1 MSGAAPETRVVTPD
15 ENMGHGTT
23 VQEGGLAQCNSTL
36 EQAPYHSADDSCS
49 QAAIEGLAHW
59 LVAQIQLP
67 GFVADEDWTPKHTWE
82 FARFCHDDSRKQ
94 WFLWLNKPSGRSPP
108 SIKDDG
114 ESGMERWGTSRLS
127 FGDELPAHCFG
138 PMLQRTVV
146 EEPSGHGHGLVF
158 VGKRN
163 AIVKTLTAESQLICL
178 SFHGDVLTR
187 LAAIIRGVHIPVLGD
202 NHAWPQ
208 SFRRELLRRLSN
220 YVGRMTDIVHRA
232 QGCAKLLLP
241 LEDLGDTAGCLRDR
255 DLVQRLE
262 ALVVC
267 WTRQV
272 KEVLALQDGP
282 EGAVESGHLGEIQR
296 WTEHAQNLAS
306 LLEQFQEESLDA
318 VIKILIAAKS
328 PYVKPFQ
335 AAQHEVAAAAHLA
348 DENLKF
354 LEVLRGPCQALR
366 EADSSQIPQVAT
378 RLLMAVRIVATHSK
392 YYTTPDRIGG
402 LLRNIAG
409 EIIRRGQASI
419 NVDSIWSGNV
429 AEPMESLKSAVQCGL
444 ALNKIFSQLSTLIK
458 EEGKAL
464 CCWDFADGA
473 AFAER
478 CSDLLDVC
486 QAQLQFN
493 PTVQLRQQGAADA
506 SQEGFQ
512 TKSPQQNSAHQN
524 QLPYFG
530 AFQTE
535 SIRSN
540 IRDMQETFGKSLSR
554 LRAMGRNVL
563 HVKATNWH
571 TEYALFKEQVRD
583 QECMYTNVIA
593 TAFKRVATVEEA
605 CEIYD
610 GFKIL
615 AKRPKIQRFLEK
627 KAGDVWKLFLQASGS
642 KFTWSRAAFLV
653 TRVLHPNKSGAALW
667 CRGAALYLQRQ
678 LQALRRV
685 ALPTDGKDAEQAFEL
700 YETITSMLQPEE
712 RRLFQHHFGVLDKKI
727 APGIQ
732 KLTWNSKGIKEFFV
746 RDVWKDCLAVSEY
759 VNRFQF
765 AKRAIAAIMEAA
777 TQVRLICVDK
787 KTTRE
792 LEDFLCQQTEAQKAA
807 LLSLKDHH
815 GELVDNILNV
825 QELFKEQGK
834 DVQREWTAFV
844 DKIDIEWRETL
855 RKIARASLQ
864 ELVTALYPKES
875 KRNSVDA
882 FPLLRIFAVLCLT
895 EVDGNGSRMAFDP
908 PMDKLKTAVEGICND
923 AIHTLTRLPKL
934 CESLETRDTPT
945 PSSEEGYSKAANSW
959 YSALAADDEC
969 EKLTSQEYS
978 DYQSDIQ
985 QEESKTVICFLE
997 TDFTQLKQSLLE
1009 QCHMKRTSFTAYL
1022 HESARK
1028 EQHAVFDFIE
1038 FNVSEE
1044 ETANLEKLT
1053 PAIDGFAAALEAAEA
1068 MLIRTKKAMKVDTEI
1083 LVNVLGRRASE
1094 LFKQFTTS
1102 APFDGSSFNYEAATA
1117 FGIIEGFKA
1126 EISKLSAD
1134 RDQLVPILDFFGI
1147 EYHTS
1152 RDLEQMQSDIE
1163 KLWDVWSLKNE
1174 WDAAWESMSAKP
1186 FYSLD
1191 VPEIRAQGEAFLER
1205 LLGIKEGRDWAIWRK
1220 VHLELEQ
1227 LTQALPLIT
1236 NLLDPSIRDRHW
1248 DRIKAEV
1255 AEKFDQR
1262 SPEFTLKS
1270 VFHLEL
1276 LRRSDL
1282 IARLTDEAKK
1292 EFKIEVALN
1301 EIIAV
1306 WSSLELNIVPYKTN
1320 MLRVEADEGLMATLE
1335 EHLLSLSTI
1344 KSDQFH
1350 FPFKDIVLYWESTLS
1365 TIAELLELLQQVQRQ
1380 WAYLENVFRGSEDI
1394 RILLPQEATLF
1405 DRTDRLFFYTLL
1417 NFQQASTLVNA
1428 CSQPNIREELRL
1440 MNDDLEDIQKSLDD
1454 YLERKRQEFPRFY
1467 FVSNSDMLEIL
1478 GEAKDPEKVQKHIK
1492 KCFQGIKNLDL
1503 VPPGRRGNRCWEA
1516 DGFTSCEGERLK
1528 FTPRPIT
1535 VEGGVEQWLNKITR
1549 AMRDTLRKQ
1558 LVAVHQQSMAH
1569 GTKKDKWIKDNCFQL
1584 VITSSQISWT
1594 METESALRR
1603 LSRGNKL
1610 ALKTL
1615 KRHQSRQLLHLAE
1628 LMKKA
1633 GSDRE
1638 RMKLKPLVTIEVH
1651 NRDVHEKLM
1660 QSRCDSEHHFSWTS
1674 QLRME
1679 LREDF
1684 HEPDRSGTSASST
1697 QPGFS
1702 GALVCQCLQTE
1713 TVTPYGYEYQG
1724 IYSRL
1729 VITPLTDQCFMALT
1743 FALHLRLGG
1752 SCQGPAGTGKTET
1765 VKDLGKTLAK
1775 FVIVFNCSD
1784 ALDFMSLG
1792 RIFSGL
1798 AQSGAWCCFDEE
1810 IASDE
1815 HVQRKFFFEGQRVR
1829 LDPGCGIFTTMNP
1842 GYKGRAELPD
1852 NLKSLFRPVAMMT
1865 PDAAL
1870 ICEILLM
1877 AEGFDNARM
1886 LSRKA
1891 TSLFQL
1897 MAQQLSK
1904 QDHYDFGLRPIR
1916 AALQRAGE
1924 IKRQANESI
1933 TEQASVIQAI
1943 LDTVVPKAVPEDLD
1957 ILFALVKDL
1966 FPEAET
1972 AESESETLREALEV
1986 VIEKN
1991 GWTKVEHQATKAQQL
2006 YQCMRTRHGNMLV
2019 GSTLSGKSTV
2029 LSILEQA
2036 LTYLNSQGLDY
2047 PTVRKC
2053 VVNPKSLDGAE
2064 LYGGF
2069 SPTTREWTDGVF
2081 SALLRTCCNEA
2092 QLQNQCSRWVVLDG
2106 PVDTTWVESMNS
2118 LLDDNKTL
2126 TLTNGDR
2133 IELHP
2138 QVSLLFE
2145 VENLSAASP
2154 ATVSRVGI
2162 IFMDPTMLGGIFT
2175 VENHAVK
2182 DCEQVV
2188 NLSEIGAVISLCRLF
2203 GAFASNPTV
2212 NNKGHGGQSFL
2223 EKLFLFSLTW
2233 SVGAT
2238 VAEASR
2244 QHFDS
2249 AIRQL
2254 SNSFPPLH
2262 TVYDYALSSEKGD
2275 WTLWE
2280 DRGNPSRPAP
2290 MCDFRPLDGMPFHR
2304 IFVPTADVMCH
2315 AFLLGGLMRHK
2326 VHALVVGSRGCG
2338 KTSCIKKAVIDDL
2351 PDSVYT
2357 TMTLTFS
2364 SQTSSKEAQEG
2375 FESKLE
2381 KRVKGKWGPPGRKLL
2396 LCFVDDLNMPKPDE
2410 FGSQPPLELLRH
2422 FLDYGCWYEDSG
2434 QGSSIDALPH
2444 SHTLQYPSCTCAILV
2459 FRYDRSRQSLKVVLD
2474 MQLIA
2479 AMGAPE
2485 GGRTSI
2491 ASRLLSRFNTIAFLE
2506 PPLSRVNRI
2515 YQTLVVHKFSDF
2527 KEDVRSIAENIA
2539 LSTVALHQ
2547 AVRQTFRPKPGKPHY
2562 LFSMRDMSKVVQ
2574 GLYQADHRCI
2584 EDRDIL
2590 LRLWYHECQRVYQD
2604 RLASTLD
2611 AERFIEI
2618 LDSILEKNFQMRT
2631 KDLTK
2636 ERGIL
2641 FSHMRLEQSGTLS
2654 LGGGHM
2660 LLVGIGG
2667 SGRKSLATFATKL
2680 LNQNLWRIRVTKN
2693 FTVRDFQEELKEHIV
2708 KAGRDGIRSS
2718 LLLTDKDLKTDAFS
2732 DCLNSL
2738 LGSGQVPGMLDAESL
2753 GMLLKDL
2760 QPAAEAA
2767 KASLPPDAMI
2777 EFFQARVR
2785 ENLRVLLCVSPIG
2798 STMRD
2803 YCRMFPAFINETT
2816 IDWFFTWPQEALEE
2830 VAATF
2835 LESADIEAST
2845 REAVARASSYVHM
2858 DAVGEAEA
2866 FRKEAKRTSFITPTK
2881 FLRLVRGYCH
2891 TLKEKKDGVHEKIDK
2906 LSSGLGKLVEA
2917 REQVEAMN
2925 EELEAKKEDV
2935 ARKQRECDEL
2945 MVVIVEKRTLA
2956 DEQMKQ
2962 VEADS
2967 ARIQTEEMETKILS
2981 DEARRDLAKAMPALE
2996 AAIDAL
3002 EKLDKKSV
3010 AEVKAYTKPPDLV
3023 VKTMAAVMTVMEK
3036 SPSWS
3041 QAKIELNDPSFLTRV
3056 KNFDKDSITNA
3067 TLKKIEKFTKDP
3079 SFAPPNVQKVSR
3091 AAGALCLWVHAM
3103 QMYAE
3108 VYREVEPKRLKL
3120 RLAEEELEKKQN
3132 DLRLARKSL
3141 EDIQG
3146 RLEELNSQYDES
3158 LRNKSELN
3166 SSAEE
3171 LRVKLERAESLITG
3185 LADERDRWELSLE
3198 SYKDK
3203 LGNIPGDALLG
3214 SAFMS
3219 YAGPFTSSY
3228 RSHLVKDLWMSK
3240 LQDSSI
3246 PCSADF
3252 DFTDFF
3258 VTPVDVRQ
3266 WQLDGLPTDPFSA
3279 ENGVLITKA
3288 SKWPLIIDPQNQA
3301 NRWIRKLKSSQITVV
3316 DPESKSLLH
3325 ILHLSVQTGRC
3336 VLLERLQT
3344 QIDPSL
3350 EPIITKNVVD
3360 VNGKSFISIGDKLV
3374 PFDGNFS
3381 LWMTT
3386 KIGNPLFPPEIEAE
3400 VTLINFVI
3408 MQDGLT
3414 EQLLGIVVMK
3424 EEPSL
3429 EAHKHALV
3437 LKLAEGRKRLQDI
3450 EDQILRLLTDAR
3462 GCLLDDLELIRVLQ
3476 DSKRVAGEVSSQIE
3490 VSERTM
3496 KKIDQAREAY
3506 RPCGHRASVL
3516 YFVLQ
3521 DLAMA
3526 DSMYQFSLDAY
3537 EELFVESIQ
3546 AAMESNAMAA
3556 SAEDHVMTLNADHTL
3571 AVYKYAR
3578 QGMFERHKPLLSLHL
3593 CASVLLAD
3601 DQINRQEYAFL
3612 FTHGGVP
3619 DSPPPVANPD
3629 PEWISPAVWQLICK
3643 ADQLEGLQG
3652 LQSSIEQNLREWRRW
3667 FGSPEPERATLPGDW
3682 QSRLDAL
3689 QRLIVIRCLRPD
3701 RIIPASSRFVTESM
3715 DSKFVEY
3722 SPLDWEELLSS
3733 SKSSVPL
3740 LFILSGV
3747 DPVGQLMAFATSKN
3761 TTVVSVALGQGQAL
3775 RAEQVIRD
3783 GARHGFWVFLANCH
3797 LAVSW
3802 LPALEKLAE
3811 ETLEAHL
3818 HPDFRLWLSSE
3829 PTPHF
3834 PLALLQRSTKICI
3847 ERPRGVKANLQRLLQ
3862 QRTEEDMQRVAGG
3875 EERYKRL
3882 FFSLCWLHSLL
3893 IERGKFHNFGWN
3905 TPASFS
3911 DSDFFVGDSLL
3922 ATYCEQ
3928 SASEFPWDAVRFRIA
3943 GACYGGRLTD
3953 ERDMRLLRVYCND
3966 CFNPQVLA
3974 NDFKFQGL
3982 QQYPM
3987 PEDTSLTG
3995 LRQYVRELP
4004 AIDPPELFGQHVNAE
4019 IQSQIEEAEELFAT
4033 LLSIQLPGAD
4043 LSDIGDAESRESRVL
4058 RCCDHLESVLPNH
4071 LDIARMEQATFE
4083 DSSPLR
4089 VVMIQEAHRLNRL
4102 LACVTEMVRHLKR
4115 GVAGLVVMSEDLE
4128 SLQCSLLNGKVPQ
4141 CWEFA
4146 FPSLKPLTSWAYD
4159 VSARVDQISRWGLEG
4174 QPKAF
4179 WLGGLTYPSAFLTAL
4194 LQQFARRNSISVD
4207 TISFEFVALTTY
4219 DENTITSSPREG
4231 AYVKRL
4237 YLEGASW
4244 NVDSMSLREP
4254 EPMQLICEMP
4264 IVHFKPVARRRVPPE
4279 MPYMCPIYQ
4288 YPCRTGSNGR
4298 PSLKVGYP

>member
-1 MSGAAPETRVVTPD
+1 MSDASPETRETREGTPD
-15 ENMGHGTT
+15 ENMGHDTT
-23 VQEGGLAQCNSTL
+23 VPVGGMADCNATVEQDPHSSTL
-36 EQAPYHSADDSCS
+36 SAT
-49 QAAIEGLAHW
+49 EEPVRW

-67 GFVADEDWTPKHTWE
+67 GFVADEDWTPEHTRE
-82 FARFCHDDSRKQ
+82 FSRFYNDENRKQ
-94 WFLWLNKPSGRSPP
+94 WFLWMSKPSGRNPQNP
-108 SIKDDG
+108 REEN
-114 ESGMERWGTSRLS
+114 ESVMDRWGSVRLA
-127 FGDELPAHCFG
+127 FGDELPAQCITSMLHQTTAEG
-138 PMLQRTVV
+138 PN
-146 EEPSGHGHGLVF
+146 GHGLVF
-158 VGKRN
+158 VAKRN
-163 AIVKTLTAESQLICL
+163 TSVKPQNAEDQLLCL

-187 LAAIIRGVHIPVLGD
+187 LAAIIRGVLIPIFG
-202 NHAWPQ
+202 NNQTWPQ
-208 SFRRELLRRLSN
+208 SFRREILRR
-220 YVGRMTDIVHRA
+220 DA
-232 QGCAKLLLP
+232 
-241 LEDLGDTAGCLRDR
+241 
-255 DLVQRLE
+255 
-262 ALVVC
+262 
-267 WTRQV
+267 
-272 KEVLALQDGP
+272 P

-296 WTEHAQNLAS
+296 WTEYAQNLAS
-306 LLEQFQEESLDA
+306 LLEQFEEESLQS
-318 VIKILIAAKS
+318 VLKILNAAKS
-328 PYVKPFQ
+328 SYVKPFQ
-335 AAQHEVAAAAHLA
+335 CVPMRVALRSPTIFPKEQTDDRSERLVSDVLTAQHEVAAAANLA
-348 DENLKF
+348 EENLKF
-354 LEVLRGPCQALR
+354 LEVLRRPCQALR
-366 EADSSQIPQVAT
+366 EADSTHIPQVAT

-392 YYTTPDRIGG
+392 YYTTPERI
-402 LLRNIAG
+402 
-409 EIIRRGQASI
+409 
-419 NVDSIWSGNV
+419 SGNV

-444 ALNKIFSQLSTLIK
+444 ALNRIFNQLSTLIK
-458 EEGKAL
+458 AEGKAV

-493 PTVQLRQQGAADA
+493 PTVQSTQQGAT
-506 SQEGFQ
+506 EGLREELQ
-512 TKSPQQNSAHQN
+512 AKSPQQANVHQN
-524 QLPYFG
+524 HLPFFG

-535 SIRSN
+535 SIRNN

-593 TAFKRVATVEEA
+593 TAFKRVATLEEA

-610 GFKIL
+610 GFKLL

-627 KAGDVWKLFLQASGS
+627 KAG
-642 KFTWSRAAFLV
+642 
-653 TRVLHPNKSGAALW
+653 
-667 CRGAALYLQRQ
+667 
-678 LQALRRV
+678 
-685 ALPTDGKDAEQAFEL
+685 E
-700 YETITSMLQPEE
+700 PED
-712 RRLFQHHFGVLDKKI
+712 RRLFQHHVGILDKKI

-746 RDVWKDCLAVSEY
+746 RDVWKDCQTVLEY
-759 VNRFQF
+759 VNRFQC
-765 AKRAIAAIMEAA
+765 ARREIANVMEKVP
-777 TQVRLICVDK
+777 QVRLVCVDK
-787 KTTRE
+787 KSTRE
-792 LEDFLCQQTEAQKAA
+792 LEDFLGQQKETQKAA
-807 LLSLKDHH
+807 LLTLKGHYNDIA
-815 GELVDNILNV
+815 GNIINI
-825 QELFKEQGK
+825 QELFKEQNK
-834 DVQREWTAFV
+834 EVQREWTAFV
-844 DKIDIEWRETL
+844 DKIDVEWREAL
-855 RKIARASLQ
+855 RKTARISLQ

-882 FPLLRIFAVLCLT
+882 YPLLRIFAVLCIDG
-895 EVDGNGSRMAFDP
+895 VDGNGCQMAFDP
-908 PMDKLKTAVEGICND
+908 PMDKLKTALEGICSD
-923 AIHTLTRLPKL
+923 AILALSHLPKL
-934 CESLETRDTPT
+934 CESLEPRDAPT
-945 PSSEEGYSKAANSW
+945 SSSEQAEQGQSRLAPDSEGNRAHCCIYNTVMPHRLVSRSEQPLQLVV
-959 YSALAADDEC
+959 S
-969 EKLTSQEYS
+969 SIQEYS

-1009 QCHMKRTSFTAYL
+1009 QCHMKRTFFTEYL

-1028 EQHAVFDFIE
+1028 EQHAIFDFIE
-1038 FNVSEE
+1038 SNTNILQRVPTNTEELRSQVELCSYCKDQLPSLRSKIQPIQEQFSTLRDLRVNVSEE
-1044 ETANLEKLT
+1044 ETANLGKLM
-1053 PAIDGFAAALEAAEA
+1053 PAIDGFVATLEAAEA

-1094 LFKQFTTS
+1094 LFKQFAAS

-1117 FGIIEGFKA
+1117 FGIIQGFKA
-1126 EISKLSAD
+1126 ELSKLSAD
-1134 RDQLVPILDFFGI
+1134 RDQLLPILDFFGI

-1152 RDLEQMQSDIE
+1152 RDLEQMQGDIE

-1191 VPEIRAQGEAFLER
+1191 VPEIHTQGEAFLER
-1205 LLGIKEGRDWAIWRK
+1205 LLSIKEGRDWAIWRK

-1236 NLLDPSIRDRHW
+1236 NLLDPSIRERHW
-1248 DRIKAEV
+1248 DRIKAEL

-1270 VFHLEL
+1270 VFHMEL
-1276 LRRSDL
+1276 PRRSDL
-1282 IARLTDEAKK
+1282 IARLADEARK

-1301 EIIAV
+1301 DIIAV

-1320 MLRVEADEGLMATLE
+1320 MLRVEADESLLGTLE

-1350 FPFKDIVLYWESTLS
+1350 FPFKDLVAFWECTLS

-1380 WAYLENVFRGSEDI
+1380 WVYLENVFRGSEDI

-1467 FVSNSDMLEIL
+1467 FISNSDMLEIL

-1492 KCFQGIKNLDL
+1492 KCFQGIKGLDL
-1503 VPPGRRGNRCWEA
+1503 VPPGKRGNRCWEA

-1535 VEGGVEQWLNKITR
+1535 VEGGVEQWLNKVAR

-1558 LVAVHQQSMAH
+1558 LVVVHQQSMAH

-1603 LSRGNKL
+1603 LSRGNKM

-1638 RMKLKPLVTIEVH
+1638 RMKLKPLVTVEVH

-1660 QSRCDSEHHFSWTS
+1660 QTRCDSEHHFSWTS

-1679 LREDF
+1679 LREDI
-1684 HEPDRSGTSASST
+1684 HEPDRSNMHSRVPLLPMLQFGYGASAFSV

-1702 GALVCQCLQTE
+1702 GALVCHCLQTE

-1743 FALHLRLGG
+1743 FALHLKLGG

-1765 VKDLGKTLAK
+1765 VKDLGKTMAK

-1784 ALDFMSLG
+1784 ALDFMSE
-1792 RIFSGL
+1792 
-1798 AQSGAWCCFDEE
+1798 A
-1810 IASDE
+1810 ASDE

-1877 AEGFDNARM
+1877 AEGFDNAKL

-1891 TSLFQL
+1891 TALFQL

-1924 IKRQANESI
+1924 IKRQASEGMA
-1933 TEQASVIQAI
+1933 EQAAVIQAI
-1943 LDTVVPKAVPEDLD
+1943 LDMVVPKTVPEDLD

-1966 FPEAET
+1966 FPEAEL
-1972 AESESETLREALEV
+1972 AESESETLREALEAI
-1986 VIEKN
+1986 IEKN

-2029 LSILEQA
+2029 LSMLEQA
-2036 LTYLNSQGLDY
+2036 LTHLNSQGLDY
-2047 PTVRKC
+2047 PTVKRC

-2081 SALLRTCCNEA
+2081 SALLRTCCNEV
-2092 QLQNQCSRWVVLDG
+2092 QLQSRCRRWVVLDG

-2133 IELHP
+2133 IELHS

-2162 IFMDPTMLGGIFT
+2162 LFMDPAMLGWAPY
-2175 VENHAVK
+2175 VEAWLTRQYGADDSARYLRSLFDKYLPKVLQAVR

-2188 NLSEIGAVISLCRLF
+2188 KLSEMGTVISLCRLF
-2203 GAFASNPTV
+2203 GAFASQPALNA
-2212 NNKGHGGQSFL
+2212 K
-2223 EKLFLFSLTW
+2223 
-2233 SVGAT
+2233 
-2238 VAEASR
+2238 
-2244 QHFDS
+2244 
-2249 AIRQL
+2249 L

-2262 TVYDYALSSEKGD
+2262 TVYDYALSWEKGD

-2280 DRGNPSRPAP
+2280 DRVPSPY
-2290 MCDFRPLDGMPFHR
+2290 RPLDGMPFHR
-2304 IFVPTADVMCH
+2304 IFVPTADVVCH
-2315 AFLLGGLMRHK
+2315 AFLLGGLIRHK
-2326 VHALVVGSRGCG
+2326 VNSLVVGSRGCG
-2338 KTSCIKKAVIDDL
+2338 KTSCITKAVINDL

-2364 SQTSSKEAQEG
+2364 SQTSSKDAQEG

-2381 KRVKGKWGPPGRKLL
+2381 KRVKGKWGPSGRKLL

-2422 FLDYGCWYEDSG
+2422 FLDYGCWY
-2434 QGSSIDALPH
+2434 
-2444 SHTLQYPSCTCAILV
+2444 
-2459 FRYDRSRQSLKVVLD
+2459 DRSRQSLKVVLD

-2485 GGRTSI
+2485 GGRSSV

-2506 PPLSRVNRI
+2506 PPLPRINRI

-2527 KEDVRSIAENIA
+2527 KEDVRSIAETIA
-2539 LSTVALHQ
+2539 VSTVALHQ
-2547 AVRQTFRPKPGKPHY
+2547 TVRQTFRPKPGKPHY
-2562 LFSMRDMSKVVQ
+2562 LFSMRDISKVVQ
-2574 GLYQADHRCI
+2574 GLYLADHRCI

-2590 LRLWYHECQRVYQD
+2590 LKLWYHECQRVYQD
-2604 RLASTLD
+2604 RLASNPEVD
-2611 AERFIEI
+2611 RFLEI
-2618 LDSILEKNFQMRT
+2618 LDGILEKNFQVRT

-2636 ERGIL
+2636 ERGVL
-2641 FSHMRLEQSGTLS
+2641 FSHMRLEQSGALS
-2654 LGGGHM
+2654 MGG
-2660 LLVGIGG
+2660 I
-2667 SGRKSLATFATKL
+2667 
-2680 LNQNLWRIRVTKN
+2680 
-2693 FTVRDFQEELKEHIV
+2693 
-2708 KAGRDGIRSS
+2708 
-2718 LLLTDKDLKTDAFS
+2718 LLTDKDLKTEEFS

-2767 KASLPPDAMI
+2767 KVSLPSDAML
-2777 EFFQARVR
+2777 EFFLARVR

-2798 STMRD
+2798 NTMRD

-2835 LESADIEAST
+2835 LESAEMEANT
-2845 REAVARASSYVHM
+2845 REVVARASSYVHM
-2858 DAVGEAEA
+2858 DAVGEAET

-3036 SPSWS
+3036 PPSWS

-3091 AAGALCLWVHAM
+3091 AAGALCMWVHAM

-3146 RLEELNSQYDES
+3146 RLEELNNQYDES

-3203 LGNIPGDALLG
+3203 LGNIPGDALLA

-3240 LQDSSI
+3240 LQESSI

-3316 DPESKSLLH
+3316 DPESKSLLR

-3360 VNGKSFISIGDKLV
+3360 VNGKPFISIGEQLV
-3374 PFDGNFS
+3374 PFDGSFS

-3429 EAHKHALV
+3429 EANKHALV
-3437 LKLAEGRKRLQDI
+3437 LKLAEGRRRLQDI
-3450 EDQILRLLTDAR
+3450 EDHILRLLTDAR

-3506 RPCGHRASVL
+3506 RQASTQNSSSQAQGL
-3516 YFVLQ
+3516 FMAQ
-3521 DLAMA
+3521 CTRTTTHTKQRNLAMA
-3526 DSMYQFSLDAY
+3526 DSMYQFSLEAY

-3546 AAMESNAMAA
+3546 GAMESNAMAA
-3556 SAEDHVMTLNADHTL
+3556 SAEDHVMALNADHTL
-3571 AVYKYAR
+3571 AVYN
-3578 QGMFERHKPLLSLHL
+3578 
-3593 CASVLLAD
+3593 VLLAD

-3619 DSPPPVANPD
+3619 DAPPPVANPD
-3629 PEWISPAVWQLICK
+3629 PEWITPAVWQLICK

-3652 LQSSIEQNLREWRRW
+3652 LQSSIEQNIREWRRW

-3701 RIIPASSRFVTESM
+3701 RIIPASSR
-3715 DSKFVEY
+3715 
-3722 SPLDWEELLSS
+3722 
-3733 SKSSVPL
+3733 
-3740 LFILSGV
+3740 
-3747 DPVGQLMAFATSKN
+3747 
-3761 TTVVSVALGQGQAL
+3761 
-3775 RAEQVIRD
+3775 
-3783 GARHGFWVFLANCH
+3783 
-3797 LAVSW
+3797 
-3802 LPALEKLAE
+3802 
-3811 ETLEAHL
+3811 
-3818 HPDFRLWLSSE
+3818 
-3829 PTPHF
+3829 
-3834 PLALLQRSTKICI
+3834 STKITI
-3847 ERPRGVKANLQRLLQ
+3847 ERPRGLKANLQRLLQ
-3862 QRTEEDMQRVAGG
+3862 QRTEEEMQRVAGG

-3928 SASEFPWDAVRFRIA
+3928 A
-3943 GACYGGRLTD
+3943 
-3953 ERDMRLLRVYCND
+3953 
-3966 CFNPQVLA
+3966 
-3974 NDFKFQGL
+3974 
-3982 QQYPM
+3982 
-3987 PEDTSLTG
+3987 G

-4043 LSDIGDAESRESRVL
+4043 VSDAGDAESRESRVL
-4058 RCCDHLESVLPNH
+4058 RCCDHLENVLPNQ
-4071 LDIARMEQATFE
+4071 LDIAKMEQAARE
-4083 DSSPLR
+4083 DLSPLR
-4089 VVMIQEAHRLNRL
+4089 VVMVQEAQRLNRL
-4102 LACVTEMVRHLKR
+4102 LTCVTEMVRHLKR
-4115 GVAGLVVMSEDLE
+4115 AVAGLVVMSEDLE
-4128 SLQCSLLNGKVPQ
+4128 CLQGSLLNGKVPP

-4159 VSARVDQISRWGLEG
+4159 EG
-4174 QPKAF
+4174 PPKAF
-4179 WLGGLTYPSAFLTAL
+4179 WLGGLTYPSTFLTAL
-4194 LQQFARRNSISVD
+4194 LQQFARRNSTSID
-4207 TISFEFVALTTY
+4207 TISFEFVALTTF
-4219 DENTITSSPREG
+4219 DENMIPSAPRDG

-4237 YLEGASW
+4237 FLEGASW
-4244 NVDSMSLREP
+4244 NVEGMSLREP
-4254 EPMQLICEMP
+4254 DPMQFICEMP
-4264 IVHFKPVARRRVPPE
+4264 IVHFKPVARRRPPLE
-4279 MPYMCPIYQ
+4279 TPYMCPIYQ
-4288 YPCRTGSNGR
+4288 YPCRTGSSGR
-4298 PSLKVGYP
+4298 PSLVTMQEIRSGTQDPSFWVKRGTAILLSTAS